1 MCAPGEVLGA
11 YPLAACDFA
20 LVNKLGLGCRFI
32 FTFANLARRLRC
44 LVLRRRHLVVVV
56 AAAGARVLSARDLRR
71 TCRYY
76 VDIRGLDARGG

>member
-1 MCAPGEVLGA
+1 MYAPGEVLEA
-11 YPLAACDFA
+11 YPLAACNFA
-20 LVNKLGLGCRFI
+20 LVNRLGRGCRFI

-44 LVLRRRHLVVVV
+44 LVLRRHLVVVV